1 VVSVVRTPIWVV
13 RERESWERE
22 DGVMLGKL
30 FDRQPA
36 SQVSSTPSGLTGP
49 RIPRHSGGWSTLR
62 KRLMAEPGLRVLD
75 VGSTSPANINYLTSL
90 GHSVY
95 MADLVEDASAEE
107 WVTGVDEDGK
117 PIWDVEGFTK
127 KNLHFSGRIF
137 DMVLLWT
144 TLDYLP
150 EALVVP
156 VVQTLHASMAP
167 GGQLLALFHIKLQ
180 PDQAPYHRFHTT
192 PTDNVELQLARP
204 AIQKRAL
211 TNRNIERLFSDWS
224 GLKQF
229 LAKDGVSEAIIS
241 R

>member
-1 VVSVVRTPIWVV
+1 
-13 RERESWERE
+13 
-22 DGVMLGKL
+22 MLGKL

-36 SQVSSTPSGLTGP
+36 SGAASASSNPGGP
-49 RIPRHSGGWSTLR
+49 RVMRHSGGWGALR
-62 KRLMAEPGLRVLD
+62 KRLTGEEGLRVLD
-75 VGSTSPANINYLTSL
+75 IGSTSPTNINYLTSL

-95 MADLVEDASAEE
+95 MADLVEDATAGE
-107 WVTGVDEDGK
+107 WLKGTDEDGK
-117 PIWDVEGFTK
+117 PVWDVEGFAK
-127 KNLHFSGRIF
+127 QNLHFSGRQF

-156 VVQTLHASMAP
+156 VVRAFHAAMVP
-167 GGQLLALFHIKLQ
+167 GGQLLAVFHTKLQ
-180 PDQAPYHRFHTT
+180 PELAPYHRFHIT
-192 PTDNVELQLARP
+192 PTDDVELQRARP
-204 AIQKRAL
+204 ATQQRAM

-229 LAKDGVSEAIIS
+229 LAKDGVSEAIIV